1 MIKITFRKK
10 IQKKLLKRD
19 GTGPNRCIDKAA
31 KEPGVG
37 DTVEA
42 AAGGECGPG
51 MHRHPD
57 VYHDKC
63 HPIEYKHR
71 RKQVGPNKK
80 KDGDATRKIKKPKKL
95 QLKKLQLGRG
105 KLK

>member
-1 MIKITFRKK
+1 MIKINLIDYLKK
-10 IQKKLLKRD
+10 IFQS
-19 GTGPNRCIDKAA
+19 A
-31 KEPGVG
+31 KDSGYG

-63 HPIEYKHR
+63 HPIEYTHR

-80 KDGDATRKIKKPKKL
+80 GTGDATRGIKKVKKL
-95 QLKKLQLGRG
+95 KLKDLKLGRG
-105 KLK
+105 KPL

>member
-1 MIKITFRKK
+1 MIKINLRKR
-10 IQKKLLKRD
+10 IKKRLTEKKAEC
-19 GTGPNRCIDKAA
+19 GDK
-31 KEPGVG
+31 
-37 DTVEA
+37 VEA
-42 AAGGECGPG
+42 KSGGECGPG

-80 KDGDATRKIKKPKKL
+80 GTGDATRKIKKPKKL
-95 QLKKLQLGRG
+95 SLKKLQLGRP
-105 KLK
+105 L